1 MKEDLKIQSHDLQ
14 SKINTKL
21 KSEKQ
26 LPGFK
31 AFKQLFDSQD
41 LRQRLESQ
49 TSIKKVDSLYEMTQ
63 FKPNVELVIT
73 IL

>member
-1 MKEDLKIQSHDLQ
+1 MKEDLRSQSHDLQ
-14 SKINTKL
+14 SQINKKL

-49 TSIKKVDSLYEMTQ
+49 TSIKKVDSLYEMTE
-63 FKPNVELVIT
+63 FKPNVDAE
-73 IL
+73 